1 MKDLQRE
8 ELFTVNRLP
17 EAKAT
22 VFFDGECLLCNGFV
36 DFIIRIDKA
45 NRLRIAPLQGP
56 TAQKLLP
63 SLPENAEEWSIY
75 YIEAGKI
82 YDQSDAV
89 LRVLHHLGG
98 IWYWLSF
105 ARMIPRSIRNFIY
118 RIIARNRYRWFGRR
132 ATCRLP
138 NEQEKARFLP

>member
-1 MKDLQRE
+1 MKDLQRSKR
-8 ELFTVNRLP
+8 LDFSRLP

-22 VFFDGECLLCNGFV
+22 VFFDGECLLCNSFV

-45 NRLRIAPLQGP
+45 SILRIAPLQGD
-56 TAQKLLP
+56 TAQQLLP
-63 SLPENAEEWSIY
+63 SLPENTEEWSIY

-89 LRVLHHLGG
+89 LRVLRRLGG

-105 ARMIPRSIRNFIY
+105 ALVIPRSIRNFVY
-118 RIIARNRYRWFGRR
+118 RRIARNRYRWFGRR
-132 ATCRLP
+132 ATCRMP
-138 NEQEKARFLP
+138 TEQEKARFLP

>member
-1 MKDLQRE
+1 MKDPQLAKHLDSSQ
-8 ELFTVNRLP
+8 LP
-17 EAKAT
+17 EARAT

-36 DFIIRIDKA
+36 DLIMRIDKA
-45 NRLRIAPLQGP
+45 SLLRIAPLQGA

-63 SLPENAEEWSIY
+63 SLPENTEDWSIY

-89 LRVLHHLGG
+89 LRVLHRLGG
-98 IWYWLSF
+98 IWYWLGF
-105 ARMIPRSIRNFIY
+105 ARVIPRSIRNFVY

-132 ATCRLP
+132 ATCRMP
-138 NEQEKARFLP
+138 TDQNKARFLP

>member
-1 MKDLQRE
+1 MKDPQLGKR
-8 ELFTVNRLP
+8 LNVNQSP
-17 EAKAT
+17 EVKAT

-36 DFIIRIDKA
+36 DFIMRLDKA
-45 NRLRIAPLQGP
+45 CYLRIAPLQGS

-63 SLPENAEEWSIY
+63 SLPENTEDWSIY
-75 YIEAGKI
+75 YIEAGEI

-89 LRVLHHLGG
+89 LRVLYHLGG
-98 IWYWLSF
+98 IGSWLSF
-105 ARMIPRSIRNFIY
+105 ARLIPRSIRNFVY

-132 ATCRLP
+132 ATCRMP

>member
-1 MKDLQRE
+1 MKDPKLE
-8 ELFTVNRLP
+8 KRLNLSQSP
-17 EAKAT
+17 EARAT

-36 DFIIRIDKA
+36 DFILRIDKA
-45 NRLRIAPLQGP
+45 SRLRIAPLQGS

-63 SLPENAEEWSIY
+63 SLPENPESWSIY
-75 YIEAGKI
+75 YIEAGNI

-89 LRVLHHLGG
+89 LRVLHRLGG
-98 IWYWLSF
+98 IWYWLSL
-105 ARMIPRSIRNFIY
+105 ARVIPRSIRNFVY

-132 ATCRLP
+132 ATCRMP